1 MGRQTKVYEFSF
13 SVSNAISVDLEQKV
27 DARALG
33 TGCLRMTRSV
43 VLVRRLFRPHF
54 NLERRGKVR
63 SRNTK
68 FSGGSHF
75 RCKESDLLTLCN
87 LSKAFGCI
95 SHKLFF

>member
-1 MGRQTKVYEFSF
+1 MF
-13 SVSNAISVDLEQKV
+13 AH
-27 DARALG
+27 DAFVRNG
-33 TGCLRMTRSV
+33 ESV

-63 SRNTK
+63 SRITK

-75 RCKESDLLTLCN
+75 RYKESDLLTLCN
-87 LSKAFGCI
+87 LSKAFDCV